1 MPVIPTPEAGDG
13 KFKGSLGKKV
23 VSLSQ
28 KDWDHSSSVKVPI
41 WYAQDPEFN
50 LHYCKKKKLTSQ
62 ACCTCDPSMRKK
74 ALKVG

>member
-50 LHYCKKKKLTSQ
+50 LHYCKKKKN
-62 ACCTCDPSMRKK
+62 
-74 ALKVG
+74 